1 MAPATAEN
9 VALDEPDGTLT
20 EPGTVRAAALLPTVT
35 GVPEP
40 DAG

>member
-1 MAPATAEN
+1 MVPAAAEN
-9 VALDEPDGTLT
+9 VALDDPEGTVT

-35 GVPEP
+35 AAPEP